1 MVKWEYKVV
10 EFNSG
15 GFMGGQI
22 NTQEIESRL
31 NELGKLGWELVTSY
45 STNAGYGSTRKVVYT
60 LKKESQF

>member
-10 EFNSG
+10 EFASG
-15 GFMGGQI
+15 GFMGGGI
-22 NTQEIESRL
+22 NIQDVETRL

-45 STNAGYGSTRKVVYT
+45 STNAGYGATRKLVYT